1 MIIEDEE
8 YDFNKDKKL
17 KLSINNNNNN
27 FNENI
32 YICSTEISFSIHS
45 EYENIDELSDY
56 KYSKDISLRNKI
68 KKILKNEEEAES
80 KLSKKINNNSVF
92 SENCSENLNSEVQI

>member
-1 MIIEDEE
+1 MIKEDEE

-27 FNENI
+27 INENI
-32 YICSTEISFSIHS
+32 FICSTEISFSIHS

-80 KLSKKINNNSVF
+80 KLSKEINNNSVF
-92 SENCSENLNSEVQI
+92 FWKL